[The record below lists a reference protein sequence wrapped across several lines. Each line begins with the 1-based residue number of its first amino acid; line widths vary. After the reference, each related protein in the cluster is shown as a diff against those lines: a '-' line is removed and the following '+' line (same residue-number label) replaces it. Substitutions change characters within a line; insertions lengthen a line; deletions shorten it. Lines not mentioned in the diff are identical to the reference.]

1 MRLTPE
7 IEMHVE
13 DANISDLEWRTEA
26 TLNHGVLNFRALLYV
41 ETCLVRLQGA
51 QQREQLTKSEA
62 TNMFVRCGVSVLCGP
77 YVETLAL
84 AEAVT

>member
-7 IEMHVE
+7 IEMRVE
-13 DANISDLEWRTEA
+13 DANRSDLEGRTEA
-26 TLNHGVLNFRALLYV
+26 KLHHGVLSFRALLYV

-62 TNMFVRCGVSVLCGP
+62 IVCCGVSVLCGP
-77 YVETLAL
+77 CVENLASQP
-84 AEAVT
+84 TCQS